1 MTPQSTSNR
10 EKIIGVVIGCLVLL
24 GLYGLVQMF
33 AGGEELSTT
42 EVAVQAPAEEVVAP
56 GTHTRPR
63 LPPSGKMSNPPRGA
77 SGGGGPGGGFQV
89 IGDADNPTG
98 TASSNPFASGGA
110 GKRRG
115 SGGGNPG
122 GSL

>member
-33 AGGEELSTT
+33 AGGEELSTP
-42 EVAVQAPAEEVVAP
+42 EVAEQAPAEEAEAP
-56 GTHTRPR
+56 SAHTRPR
-63 LPPSGKMSNPPRGA
+63 LPPTGRMSHPPRGA

-89 IGDADNPTG
+89 IGDEDNPTEA
-98 TASSNPFASGGA
+98 ASSNPFASGGA

-122 GSL
+122 GNL